1 MMSLIAASRASIF
14 PPALESCR
22 CQLGIANRVLN
33 VFVPQVRLQ
42 RSRIPP
48 RVRLVETAGV
58 PEHVWVSLDLEPSSL
73 ASPANELL
81 EVGHRHRRAALGH
94 EQERR
99 PAFGLTV
106 PAAPGLSGGESMG
119 SRASLG

>member
-1 MMSLIAASRASIF
+1 MMSLIAASCASIF

-48 RVRLVETAGV
+48 RIRLVETAGV
-58 PEHVWVSLDLEPSSL
+58 PEHVWVSLDLELGGL
-73 ASPANELL
+73 ASPVDKLL
-81 EVGHRHRRAALGH
+81 EVADRHRRAALGQ

-99 PAFGLTV
+99 LAFGLTMQFAQCPQL
-106 PAAPGLSGGESMG
+106 PAGQRVS
-119 SRASLG
+119 